1 MIWTIIT
8 AIITSIIST
17 WLGYRRLIYLHQLS
31 VRNVLF
37 TAIIALLI
45 YSAMLFLFKMELM
58 TEAIAGT
65 IIANVYASIF
75 GFFAGSAIDQYQTRA
90 NSGDVLYINRT
101 FISEY
106 LPVIIASGLILLG
119 LFRSSLFTNPVLT
132 PIRLTSGLSLMA
144 IGIWGYT
151 IRMVPEFRKKGI
163 ILIDSLIDWEDF
175 LGYKWYT
182 EDVLEIEY
190 LYDDTIR
197 SFKTLIPSEEQM
209 KVETMLALKMKEK
222 VEEKDN

>member
-1 MIWTIIT
+1 
-8 AIITSIIST
+8 
-17 WLGYRRLIYLHQLS
+17 
-31 VRNVLF
+31 
-37 TAIIALLI
+37 
-45 YSAMLFLFKMELM
+45 
-58 TEAIAGT
+58 
-65 IIANVYASIF
+65 
-75 GFFAGSAIDQYQTRA
+75 
-90 NSGDVLYINRT
+90 
-101 FISEY
+101 
-106 LPVIIASGLILLG
+106 
-119 LFRSSLFTNPVLT
+119 
-132 PIRLTSGLSLMA
+132 MA